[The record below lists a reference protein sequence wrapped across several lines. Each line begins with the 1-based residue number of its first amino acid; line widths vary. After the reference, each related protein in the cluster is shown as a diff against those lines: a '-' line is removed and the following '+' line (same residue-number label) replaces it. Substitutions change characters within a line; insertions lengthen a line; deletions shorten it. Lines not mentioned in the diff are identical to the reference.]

1 MVARTDSGVVFFIN
15 KGLGISATLFTRVL
29 IQNPDLDKKPT
40 NILNKNA
47 LVLKDFDANGKLD
60 VLVTTPNKLIILVN
74 NSISSS
80 ITQSSFQIKTI
91 KSLPYSSIGWTV
103 CSDDLTNDSK
113 PDIVY
118 NNVSVTTDSIF
129 ILQND
134 FGTSSPILDSNSFLG
149 PIISRYLGAPRF
161 SKIEDFNQDG
171 SLDLATSFN
180 SNKLGLQSNML
191 LPQKL
196 LLLHLSTLLV

>member
-1 MVARTDSGVVFFIN
+1 LVARTDSGVVFFIN